1 MKDLRISA
9 VSYLNTLPF
18 VNGIKNSGILKN
30 YDLQLDI
37 PSICARKFINKEV
50 DVALVP
56 VAALKNIKSYKL
68 LNKYCIGSK
77 GKVRTVILLS
87 QVPLQ
92 SINTVHLDYHSLTS
106 VNLVKVLARMHWKI
120 SPEWVNL
127 DEITEANMTKL
138 ESLVAI
144 GDKTFSLKTNSN
156 LCLIWLQNGR
166 ILQLCLLFLHAGLLM
181 TMLMRKEQSN

>member
-77 GKVRTVILLS
+77 GKVRTVILAFTGS
-87 QVPLQ
+87 A
-92 SINTVHLDYHSLTS
+92 SINKYSTS
-106 VNLVKVLARMHWKI
+106 RLSFTYIGQSCKSTGKI
-120 SPEWVNL
+120 
-127 DEITEANMTKL
+127 AL
-138 ESLVAI
+138 ENIS
-144 GDKTFSLKTNSN
+144 GMGKS
-156 LCLIWLQNGR
+156 G
-166 ILQLCLLFLHAGLLM
+166 
-181 TMLMRKEQSN
+181 